1 MMLAVAGGYWAFA
14 PRQYFPF
21 AAQVHGTFQ
30 SFKILPTVLMTMA
43 KPFGHVFKVTPKGA
57 SAKKSHFDG
66 TIFWT
71 AGSLIVLT
79 ILGLVINAHT
89 RVAHHWTVGIAPSR
103 GFLGRN

>member
-1 MMLAVAGGYWAFA
+1 MMLAVAGGIWAFA

-30 SFKILPTVLMTMA
+30 SFKILPTVLLTMA

-57 SAKKSHFDG
+57 IAKKSDYDR

-71 AGSLIVLT
+71 ALGLMMLT
-79 ILGLVINAHT
+79 ILGLVINARAEWRIICLLYT
-89 RVAHHWTVGIAPSR
+89 SPSPR
-103 GFLGRN
+103 D